1 MDGGGSA
8 VVGTVV
14 ADEGGGVGGE
24 GGEGGGREGEGGCH
38 STAELK
44 DESAVITRNA
54 SPADFS
60 ADFSVDS
67 SADCAFLIG
76 HDCAFLIGHRITTG
90 ASPCG
95 WWPTTTARTCGEV
108 RASW

>member
-1 MDGGGSA
+1 MGVAVDGGGSA
-8 VVGTVV
+8 VVGTAV

-67 SADCAFLIG
+67 SAG
-76 HDCAFLIGHRITTG
+76 CAFLIGHRITTG

>member
-8 VVGTVV
+8 VVGTAV

-60 ADFSVDS
+60 VDS
-67 SADCAFLIG
+67 SADCT
-76 HDCAFLIGHRITTG
+76 FLIGHRITTG